1 MPKKKDNYLSEKE
14 LDKDRELLDNQERER
29 QKQALSCYDRMLDEE
44 NRTKEEDESL
54 ILIKKLKKIR
64 ANEKKILAKILK
76 SKK

>member
-1 MPKKKDNYLSEKE
+1 MPKKKDNYLTDKE

-29 QKQALSCYDRMLDEE
+29 QKQALSCYDRMLDDE
-44 NRTKEEDESL
+44 NRIKEEEESL

-64 ANEKKILAKILK
+64 AKEKKILA

>member
-29 QKQALSCYDRMLDEE
+29 QKQALSCYDRMLDDE
-44 NRTKEEDESL
+44 NRLKEEEESL

-64 ANEKKILAKILK
+64 AKEKKILA